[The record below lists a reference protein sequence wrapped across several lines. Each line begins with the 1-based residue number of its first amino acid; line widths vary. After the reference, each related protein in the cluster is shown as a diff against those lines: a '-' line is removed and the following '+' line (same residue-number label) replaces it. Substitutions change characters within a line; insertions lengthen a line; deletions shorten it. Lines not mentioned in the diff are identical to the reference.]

1 MLKIAIVGG
10 GTAGWMAAAA
20 FTHVFEGAAEI
31 ILVESDQIGTVGV
44 GEATIPHLRYFNERL
59 GIDEH
64 EFIRE
69 TSATYKVG
77 IEFAN
82 WGQLGESYIHP
93 FGNFGSITRGVSFY
107 HYWLRA
113 KRAGFSVPLDAFSL
127 PVAMAKNNRFQYPSG
142 DHNSVKSTY
151 SYAFHIDASRYA
163 RFLRRYCEQ
172 KAPGTSAFQRLEGKV
187 VAVDRAPSSGDI
199 AAVKLDSGH
208 EVAADYFIDCSGF
221 RSLLLGGELGV
232 GFDDWSHWLPCDKA
246 IAIPS
251 ASQSAP
257 PPYTKATAHGAG
269 WQWKIP
275 LQHRVGNGHVFSS
288 PFMSD
293 DKAETILRDHM
304 EGEALTEPNVLKFKA
319 GRREVSWANNCLAI
333 GLSSGF
339 LEPLE
344 STSIYL
350 IQIAIMKFI
359 DLLPVS
365 KSSAPQRDEFN
376 RQMSLE
382 YERIRD
388 FLILHYHATK
398 REDTEFWRY
407 CKYMDIPD
415 SLATKM
421 EAFKEQ
427 AYIVSYEQGLFLEP
441 SWVAVYL
448 GQSIMPRSY
457 HGGADQISAQEM
469 ERLFESV
476 GREVSSAVLGM
487 PIHSDIVTRHCGSSS
502 TEVWPKAAMSLYE
515 VFS

>member
-20 FTHVFEGAAEI
+20 FSHVFEGAVEI
-31 ILVESDQIGTVGV
+31 ILIESDQIGTVGV

-64 EFIRE
+64 EFMRE

-82 WGQLGESYIHP
+82 WGRLGESYIHP
-93 FGNFGSITRGVSFY
+93 FGNFGSVTRGISFY

-113 KRAGFSVPLDAFSL
+113 KQAGFNVPLDAFSL
-127 PVAMAKNNRFQYPSG
+127 PVAMAKNNRFNYPSC
-142 DHNSVKSTY
+142 DQNSVKSTY

-172 KAPGTSAFQRLEGKV
+172 KASGARAFLRVEGKV
-187 VAVDRAPSSGDI
+187 VGVDRTPNSGDI
-199 AAVKLDSGH
+199 AAVRLDSGQ

-221 RSLLLGGELGV
+221 RSLLLGDALEV

-251 ASQSAP
+251 ASRSAP
-257 PPYTKATAHGAG
+257 PPYTKATAHVAG

-288 PFMSD
+288 SFMSE
-293 DKAETILRDHM
+293 DKAESILRDHVD
-304 EGEALTEPNVLKFKA
+304 GEPLAEPNVLKFKA
-319 GRREVSWANNCLAI
+319 GRRKVSWANNCLAV

-365 KSSAPQRDEFN
+365 KNSASQRDEFN
-376 RQMSLE
+376 RQMSVE

-388 FLILHYHATK
+388 FLILHYHVTQ
-398 REDTEFWRY
+398 REDSEFWRY
-407 CKYMDIPD
+407 CKNMDIPD
-415 SLATKM
+415 SLGSKM
-421 EAFKEQ
+421 AAFKEQ
-427 AYIVSYEQGLFLEP
+427 AYVVSYEQGLFLEP

-448 GQSIMPRSY
+448 GQGMNPQSY
-457 HGGADQISAQEM
+457 HRGANQLGGQEM
-469 ERLFESV
+469 EHLFRSV
-476 GREVSSAVLGM
+476 AGEVASAAEAM
-487 PIHSDIVTRHCGSSS
+487 PVHSDIVARHCGSSS
-502 TEVWPKAAMSLYE
+502 DDVWPKAAMSLYG